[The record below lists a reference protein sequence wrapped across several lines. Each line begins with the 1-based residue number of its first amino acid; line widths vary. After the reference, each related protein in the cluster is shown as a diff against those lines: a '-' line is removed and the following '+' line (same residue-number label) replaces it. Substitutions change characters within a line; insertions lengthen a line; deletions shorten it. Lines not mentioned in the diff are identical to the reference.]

1 MSKTHHVTKTHN
13 EPVLRILVV
22 EDNADLREVLV
33 EALSFEG
40 YSVRG
45 LDSAEAFAETASN
58 FVFDLLIV
66 DLNLPGENGLS
77 FTQRMREQYPDLG
90 VIMVTARNLVADKTA
105 GYDCGADIYM
115 TKPVSLQE
123 MKAAIR
129 SLSKRLLANA
139 AQATVTLDRPTGCL
153 LGLSGEVV
161 RLSATEISI
170 LSALAFAPENKLE
183 AWQIMEAI
191 KRDPLVYTKS
201 ALEIVLVRLRKRM
214 REAGLPETSLRSVR
228 GWGYQLN
235 HPLRL
240 R

>member
-1 MSKTHHVTKTHN
+1 MSKTHHVTQTLN
-13 EPVLRILVV
+13 EPGLRILVV
-22 EDNADLREVLV
+22 EDNADLREVLI

-45 LDSAEAFAETASN
+45 LDSAEAFAEKASN

-139 AQATVTLDRPTGCL
+139 AQATVTLDRQTGYL
-153 LGLSGEVV
+153 LGLNGEKV
-161 RLSATEISI
+161 RLSATEIAI
-170 LSALAFAPENKLE
+170 LNALVFAPENKLE

-191 KRDPLVYTKS
+191 KRDPQEYSKS